1 MKISDLKIGVRLGGG
16 FGLILVLMMA
26 MAAAGIWRLQEVG
39 RLTEKMVSEAMLKER
54 LTAEWHNLISI
65 SGIRVIAFAR
75 NSDQA
80 ESPTEAQQAA
90 ATRARVNAIQKQLE
104 PMLDSPEEKVLL
116 EAVANVRKNYAAT
129 RDAVFKLKKTDQE
142 ATRQLV
148 DTKLEGQFAAYL
160 SNVEKIGAY
169 EAEVGRTL
177 AAQVQQQYRD
187 GQRFLLALMA
197 GGLMLG
203 SWFAYLIATSITRP
217 LHKAVQV
224 AQTVAAGN
232 LNSKIDVRS
241 ADETGMLLQALK
253 DMNASLVNIVGQVRQ
268 GTETIATASSQ
279 IASGNLDLS
288 ARTEQQAS
296 SLQQTASS
304 MEQLT
309 ATVKQNGDSSRQAH
323 TLALSAS
330 EVAVKGGT
338 VVEEVVDTMGMIN
351 ASARKIV
358 DIIAV
363 IDGIAFQTNIL
374 ALNAAVEAARAG
386 EQGRGFAVVA
396 TEVRNLAQRSAA
408 AAKEIKE
415 LIGDSVDKVEAG
427 ARLVDEA
434 GSTMKEIVINVR
446 RVTDIIGDITA
457 ASSEQTLGIE
467 QINRAISQMDQ
478 VTQQNAALVEEAAAA
493 AASLQ
498 DQSSALADV
507 VSVFQLTGHGH
518 AAPRALPAAAP
529 RTTLP
534 AVRPGKQ
541 AAAPAWEEF

>member
-16 FGLILVLMMA
+16 FGLMLVLMMA

-90 ATRARVNAIQKQLE
+90 ATRARVNEIQKQLE
-104 PMLDSPEEKVLL
+104 PTLNSPEEKALL
-116 EAVANVRKNYAAT
+116 AAVAAVRKDYAAT

-142 ATRQLV
+142 ATRKLV
-148 DTKLEGQFAAYL
+148 DSKLEGQFAAYL

-169 EAEVGRTL
+169 EADVGRTL

-187 GQRFLLALMA
+187 GQRFLLALVA
-197 GGLMLG
+197 GGLVLG
-203 SWFAYLIATSITRP
+203 SWFAYLIAGSITRP

-396 TEVRNLAQRSAA
+396 SEVRNLAQRSAA

-457 ASSEQTLGIE
+457 ASTEQTLGIE

-498 DQSSALADV
+498 GQSSALADV
-507 VSVFQLTGHGH
+507 VSVFQLTGQVGPRTL
-518 AAPRALPAAAP
+518 AAGAP
-529 RTTLP
+529 RTALP

-541 AAAPAWEEF
+541 AAPAPEWEEY

>member
-1 MKISDLKIGVRLGGG
+1 MKISNLKIGVRLGGG
-16 FGLILVLMMA
+16 FGLVLLLMMV

-39 RLTEKMVSEAMLKER
+39 RLTEQMVSEAMLKER

-104 PMLDSPEEKVLL
+104 PMLTSKEEQALL
-116 EAVANVRKNYAAT
+116 DAVAAVRKDYAAT

-148 DTKLEGQFAAYL
+148 DSKLEGQFAAYL
-160 SNVEKIGAY
+160 SNVEKIGSY
-169 EAEVGRTL
+169 EADVGRAL

-187 GQRFLLALMA
+187 GQRFLLALVA
-197 GGLMLG
+197 GGLVLG
-203 SWFAYLIATSITRP
+203 SWFAYMIAISITRP

-232 LNSKIDVRS
+232 LNSRIDVRS
-241 ADETGMLLQALK
+241 GDETGMLLQALK

-268 GTETIATASSQ
+268 GTDTIATASGQ

-309 ATVKQNGDSSRQAH
+309 ATVKQNGDNSRQAH
-323 TLALSAS
+323 SLALSAS

-396 TEVRNLAQRSAA
+396 SEVRNLAQRSAA
-408 AAKEIKE
+408 AAKEIKQ

-457 ASSEQTLGIE
+457 ASTEQTLGIE
-467 QINRAISQMDQ
+467 QINRAIAQMDQ

-498 DQSSALADV
+498 DQSTALAEV
-507 VSVFQLTGHGH
+507 VSVFQLTGHG
-518 AAPRALPAAAP
+518 APRALPSTP
-529 RTTLP
+529 RRTALP

-541 AAAPAWEEF
+541 RAAAPEYEEF